1 MKSKIVL
8 FFTIIVCFLMQS
20 TVLHLISIGSITP
33 NLLLILCVSM
43 GLMRGRKS
51 GLWTGFF
58 CGLLV
63 DLFYGSV
70 FGFYALIYM
79 YAGFL
84 SGYAFRIYYDDDI
97 KVPML
102 LTAIMDFLYNLA
114 VYALQFLLRGRLGLG
129 VYFTRIIVPEIFYTV
144 FLTMIVYRVFH
155 YINMERIRQLIAVF
169 CKDLQD
175 FISHPVQRQIF
186 LPGTVISSI
195 ILKRKRIR

>member
-129 VYFTRIIVPEIFYTV
+129 LYFTRIIVPEIFYTV

-155 YINMERIRQLIAVF
+155 YINYHFMSPTRKE
-169 CKDLQD
+169 
-175 FISHPVQRQIF
+175 SE
-186 LPGTVISSI
+186 SI
-195 ILKRKRIR
+195 WVLK

>member
-1 MKSKIVL
+1 
-8 FFTIIVCFLMQS
+8 
-20 TVLHLISIGSITP
+20 
-33 NLLLILCVSM
+33 M

-79 YAGFL
+79 YVGFL

-144 FLTMIVYRVFH
+144 FLQGSSGLYKPPRSASDFSAGYCHKFH
-155 YINMERIRQLIAVF
+155 YPQ
-169 CKDLQD
+169 
-175 FISHPVQRQIF
+175 
-186 LPGTVISSI
+186 T
-195 ILKRKRIR
+195 

>member
-84 SGYAFRIYYDDDI
+84 SSYAFRIYYDDDI

-155 YINMERIRQLIAVF
+155 YINYHFMSPTRKE
-169 CKDLQD
+169 
-175 FISHPVQRQIF
+175 SE
-186 LPGTVISSI
+186 SI
-195 ILKRKRIR
+195 WVLK

>member
-8 FFTIIVCFLMQS
+8 FFTIVVCFLMQS
-20 TVLHLISIGSITP
+20 TVVHLISIGSIAP

-63 DLFYGSV
+63 DLFYGSL

-79 YAGFL
+79 YAGFF

-102 LTAIMDFLYNLA
+102 LTAVMDLFYNLA
-114 VYALQFLLRGRLGLG
+114 VYALQFLLRGRLGLFT
-129 VYFTRIIVPEIFYTV
+129 YFYRIIIPEVFYTV
-144 FLTMIVYRVFH
+144 FLTMFVYKIFY
-155 YINMERIRQLIAVF
+155 YINHRFMTATRKE
-169 CKDLQD
+169 
-175 FISHPVQRQIF
+175 SE
-186 LPGTVISSI
+186 SI
-195 ILKRKRIR
+195 WVLK

>member
-1 MKSKIVL
+1 MRRKIVL
-8 FFTIIVCFLMQS
+8 AITIIVCFLLQC
-20 TVLHLISIGSITP
+20 TVFKALAIASISP
-33 NLLLILCVSM
+33 NLLIVVVASF
-43 GLMRGRKS
+43 GFMRGKKE
-51 GLWTGFF
+51 GLFVGFF
-58 CGLLV
+58 AGLLLDV
-63 DLFYGSV
+63 MFGSV
-70 FGFYALIYM
+70 VGFYALIYM

-155 YINMERIRQLIAVF
+155 YINYHFMSPTRKE
-169 CKDLQD
+169 
-175 FISHPVQRQIF
+175 SE
-186 LPGTVISSI
+186 SI
-195 ILKRKRIR
+195 WVLK